1 MNLIKNKKFILFITI
16 IVLIIASITAAFAY
30 NNDFYISSYKQMY
43 NLDNANIHRE
53 IEIKDFAG
61 NAYILLEIDPIGYA
75 IFEKTTGNIIEA
87 SSSSVSPYYN
97 IDGELVYGGMKNY
110 YHKST
115 KQTRS
120 NELSYKNCLTDEML
134 NSDEKEFLTLENQ
147 KLNENIINDS
157 TKQIETRAV
166 TKSYYVPYADFFS
179 RMENCGYTSVNI
191 NGEEKGICGYIAL
204 GMLLTYR
211 HYANNNENWISEDQ
225 YTWDDAAPYPYP
237 KENLPLELYG
247 IAKSLGKS
255 NSSISTDLKDVMNKF
270 KNRLNFDIKHISFWT
285 PFFSQLTIN
294 ENLQK
299 GNPVI
304 LFGSMPLDINNQSGE
319 KGAHAVTCY
328 GYEERSINNKKQ
340 KFNIVHYG
348 WNSGSRNYANVS
360 ISTSV
365 ILGSIYSVVKK

>member
-1 MNLIKNKKFILFITI
+1 MGIDNFWNLC
-16 IVLIIASITAAFAY
+16 Y
-30 NNDFYISSYKQMY
+30 NY
-43 NLDNANIHRE
+43 
-53 IEIKDFAG
+53 
-61 NAYILLEIDPIGYA
+61 
-75 IFEKTTGNIIEA
+75 
-87 SSSSVSPYYN
+87 
-97 IDGELVYGGMKNY
+97 GELVYGGMKNY
-110 YHKST
+110 YHKTT